1 SIALLGQ
8 TLREW
13 CNDAK
18 NPINPICIC
27 SDPEISKKKTKL
39 EDSESFHI
47 EDLALPAST
56 NVPQILSQFA
66 SLELNAKEGMTVVFS
81 TYQSIEVIAKA
92 QQQLEKQKSKFAQ
105 FDLIICDEAHR
116 TTGVSIAGEDESA
129 FTKVHNNDFLKAKKR
144 LYMTATP
151 RLYDND
157 TKSKAAQ
164 AEAILCSMDDPTLY
178 GEEIYRIGFG
188 EAVDLQLLTDYKVLI
203 LTLNEADVPPDI
215 QKMIADD
222 DNEIDLDDASKLIGC
237 INALSKQILGDAGFI
252 LSSDP
257 EPMKR
262 AVAFCQSIKVSKK
275 ITNTFNTTSD
285 AYISSLPQEKKSKM
299 VSMASEHIDGT
310 MSAPRRDEL
319 LSWLKE
325 ETPQNACRVLTNVR
339 CLSEGVDVPSLDAVL
354 FLSARNS
361 QVDVVQ
367 SVGRVMRRAEGKKYG
382 YIIIPVIVPS
392 NIDGDKALD
401 DNKRFAVVWTVLNAL
416 RAHDDRFNAT
426 VNKIELNKK
435 RPEQIIVGGA
445 EYAFDADGNP
455 LRKDFDPSNGT
466 GNEFAEQLAIQFEHL
481 QNVVFAKMVTK
492 VGDKR
497 YWEQWAKN
505 VAEIAERQIIRINK
519 LITEDKKHQ
528 QTFAS
533 FLAGLQ
539 KNINP
544 SITQQESV
552 EMLSQ
557 HIITKPVF
565 DALFSGYSFVQ
576 NNPISV
582 SMQTMLDLLEEKTI
596 DEDAQ
601 TLNKF
606 YESVKLRASDIDNAE
621 GKQRIIIE
629 LYDKFFKTAFPKMVE
644 KLGIVYT
651 PVECVDFIIHSVN
664 DILQKEFNRSLSD
677 ENIHILDPFT
687 GTGTF
692 ITRLLQSGLI
702 SKEDLLRKYQNE
714 IHANEI
720 VLLAYYIAAVNIEN
734 AFHDAIENKDYIPF
748 DGICLTDTF
757 QLGETDHA
765 DKIFTEM
772 FPQNSER
779 VSKQKKAPLRIIIGN
794 PPYSVGQTAAN
805 DKAQNQNYPLLENR
819 ILDTYSES
827 SKGTGKKSLY
837 DAYIKAFRWSSDRL
851 DINGGIICFISNGSW
866 LNGNGTSG
874 FRKSLEKEFTSIY
887 VFNLRG
893 NQRTSGELS
902 RKEGGKIFG
911 SGSRTPISITLLVK
925 NPEKQN
931 TKATIHYHDIG
942 DYLSQNDKLK
952 LIKNFKT
959 VSSLPLKELQP
970 NKEGDWINE
979 RNDSFGNYISIGNK
993 SKNSIISTF
1002 WSQYSCGILSGR
1014 DCWVWNFNVLKLR
1027 KNVSNTIGFYND
1039 ERIRYNTEKNIN
1051 VNLKFEEFINYDST
1065 KITWDARKLKNGVLS
1080 NKSLNFNNKDFR
1092 IGIYRPFTKQ
1102 YIYFN
1107 SELNWSLFQFK
1118 NYLPTTQFENKF
1130 ICVSGIGASKDFS
1143 ALITNLLPELQ
1154 LLSNGQCFPLYYYEE
1169 RQKQGQSLFDT
1180 ADSGTSEFVRRDAI
1194 SDFILDQAKER
1205 YGKNVNKEDIFY
1217 YVYGLLHSPTYR
1229 EMFANDLKKMLPRLP
1244 LLEDVRDFWK
1254 FSKAGRQ
1261 LAELH
1266 INYENQP
1273 PPAGVIVIH
1282 NPLTITETLKQ
1293 LSADEI
1299 KYIDYKVEKM
1309 KFPKKDQKE
1318 TIHYNSRITI
1328 DNIPAKAYQYVVN
1341 GKPAIEW
1348 IMERYAIT
1356 THKESQITNNPNDW
1370 SAETGN
1376 PKYILD
1382 LLLSVINV
1390 SLQTVDIV
1398 DGLPIVQF

>member
-1 SIALLGQ
+1 
-8 TLREW
+8 
-13 CNDAK
+13 
-18 NPINPICIC
+18 
-27 SDPEISKKKTKL
+27 
-39 EDSESFHI
+39 
-47 EDLALPAST
+47 
-56 NVPQILSQFA
+56 
-66 SLELNAKEGMTVVFS
+66 
-81 TYQSIEVIAKA
+81 
-92 QQQLEKQKSKFAQ
+92 
-105 FDLIICDEAHR
+105 
-116 TTGVSIAGEDESA
+116 
-129 FTKVHNNDFLKAKKR
+129 
-144 LYMTATP
+144 
-151 RLYDND
+151 
-157 TKSKAAQ
+157 
-164 AEAILCSMDDPTLY
+164 
-178 GEEIYRIGFG
+178 
-188 EAVDLQLLTDYKVLI
+188 
-203 LTLNEADVPPDI
+203 
-215 QKMIADD
+215 
-222 DNEIDLDDASKLIGC
+222 
-237 INALSKQILGDAGFI
+237 
-252 LSSDP
+252 
-257 EPMKR
+257 
-262 AVAFCQSIKVSKK
+262 
-275 ITNTFNTTSD
+275 
-285 AYISSLPQEKKSKM
+285 
-299 VSMASEHIDGT
+299 
-310 MSAPRRDEL
+310 
-319 LSWLKE
+319 
-325 ETPQNACRVLTNVR
+325 
-339 CLSEGVDVPSLDAVL
+339 
-354 FLSARNS
+354 
-361 QVDVVQ
+361 
-367 SVGRVMRRAEGKKYG
+367 
-382 YIIIPVIVPS
+382 
-392 NIDGDKALD
+392 
-401 DNKRFAVVWTVLNAL
+401 
-416 RAHDDRFNAT
+416 
-426 VNKIELNKK
+426 
-435 RPEQIIVGGA
+435 
-445 EYAFDADGNP
+445 
-455 LRKDFDPSNGT
+455 
-466 GNEFAEQLAIQFEHL
+466 
-481 QNVVFAKMVTK
+481 
-492 VGDKR
+492 
-497 YWEQWAKN
+497 N

-528 QTFAS
+528 QTFAN

-606 YESVKLRASDIDNAE
+606 YESVKMRAADIDNAE

-765 DKIFTEM
+765 DKLFTEM

-794 PPYSVGQTAAN
+794 PPYSIGQKSAN
-805 DKAQNQNYPLLENR
+805 DNAQNQTYTK
-819 ILDTYSES
+819 LDSDIAKTYAKES
-827 SKGTGKKSLY
+827 NAGLNKSLY

-851 DINGGIICFISNGSW
+851 DENGGIICFIT
-866 LNGNGTSG
+866 NGNWIHKPSMDG
-874 FRKSLEKEFTSIY
+874 FRCSLEKEFSSIY

-893 NQRTSGELS
+893 GVKGLSGELAK
-902 RKEGGKIFG
+902 KEGQNIFDIMTG
-911 SGSRTPISITLLVK
+911 VSITLLVK
-925 NPEKQN
+925 NPRIK
-931 TKATIHYHDIG
+931 KDKGSIYYYDIG
-942 DYLSQNDKLK
+942 DYLNRKEKVKILSDFISLKNQNIEWINILPNANNDWLEQRKDIFSTYIPLEPNKKFDLKSHSFFNTYAIGVATNRDAWVYNFSKKEIEANMRKFISFYNEQQIDFLKEK
-952 LIKNFKT
+952 LINPKINIDNF
-959 VSSLPLKELQP
+959 L
-970 NKEGDWINE
+970 
-979 RNDSFGNYISIGNK
+979 DSNPTKISW
-993 SKNSIISTF
+993 T
-1002 WSQYSCGILSGR
+1002 
-1014 DCWVWNFNVLKLR
+1014 
-1027 KNVSNTIGFYND
+1027 
-1039 ERIRYNTEKNIN
+1039 
-1051 VNLKFEEFINYDST
+1051 VNLKKDIERNRVHKLNVVEF
-1065 KITWDARKLKNGVLS
+1065 KES
-1080 NKSLNFNNKDFR
+1080 N
-1092 IGIYRPFTKQ
+1092 YRPFCKQ
-1102 YIYFN
+1102 IVYFDKPFIERPGL
-1107 SELNWSLFQFK
+1107 SPILFPK
-1118 NYLPTTQFENKF
+1118 SNLSNLV
-1130 ICVSGIGASKDFS
+1130 ICVTGTGDRRGFAS
-1143 ALITNLLPELQ
+1143 LITNSIPNLDSLEKT
-1154 LLSNGQCFPLYYYEE
+1154 QCFPLYYYEE
-1169 RQKQGQSLFDT
+1169 RQKQTQSLFDT

-1205 YGKNVNKEDIFY
+1205 YGKNVGKEDIFY

-1244 LLEDVRDFWK
+1244 LLDDVRDFWK
-1254 FSKAGRQ
+1254 FSKAGRE

-1273 PPAGVIVIH
+1273 TPAGVIVIH

-1318 TIHYNSRITI
+1318 TIFYNSRITI

-1398 DGLPIVQF
+1398 EGLPIVKF